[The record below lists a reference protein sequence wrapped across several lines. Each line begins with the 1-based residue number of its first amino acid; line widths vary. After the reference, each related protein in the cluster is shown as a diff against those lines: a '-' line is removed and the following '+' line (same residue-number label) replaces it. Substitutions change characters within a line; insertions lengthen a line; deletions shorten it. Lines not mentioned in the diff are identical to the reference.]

1 MPVKRYD
8 GSSWVVV
15 AGDGIQG
22 PAGTNGTSGIYPS
35 TSVSSNISLVAY
47 NNYFVDTSAART
59 LTLSNAPTLG
69 DEIHIFDATGSAGT
83 NNITVASNTT
93 KINGSVQDLTIDVAY
108 AAVVLIY
115 TGSTY
120 GWRVS

>member
-8 GSSWVVV
+8 GSAWVTV
-15 AGDGIQG
+15 AGDGAQG
-22 PAGTNGTSGIYPS
+22 PAGTNGTNGIYPS
-35 TSVSSNISLVAY
+35 TSVTSNISLVAY

-59 LTLSNAPTLG
+59 LTLSASPNLG
-69 DEIHIFDATGSAGT
+69 DEIHIFDATGSAAT
-83 NNITVASNTT
+83 NNITVASNSG

-120 GWRVS
+120 GWRVG